1 MKEMFNQV
9 VQRVG
14 YVRFSKEQLQVL
26 LIVIILLLLVVGSGA
41 PSTFGGWGGT

>member
-1 MKEMFNQV
+1 MKEMFNEV
-9 VQRVG
+9 VHRVG
-14 YVRFSKEQLQVL
+14 RVQFSKEQLQVL

>member
-1 MKEMFNQV
+1 MKEMFNEV

-14 YVRFSKEQLQVL
+14 GVHFSKEQLQVL

-41 PSTFGGWGGT
+41 PSSWGGWGGT

>member
-1 MKEMFNQV
+1 MKEMFKQV
-9 VQRVG
+9 VHRVG
-14 YVRFSKEQLQVL
+14 SVQFSKEQLQVL